1 MHQFVGQICHGEA
14 VYVGKY
20 RRVLTCYENKSLS
33 DDIDPMLALQGLSW
47 LTRTAIRYA
56 TVVVR

>member
-1 MHQFVGQICHGEA
+1 MS
-14 VYVGKY
+14 
-20 RRVLTCYENKSLS
+20 YENKSLS

-47 LTRTAIRYA
+47 LTRTAIRLA